1 MAERDDD
8 NQGLV
13 LGVVFSL
20 ILLVIALV
28 LGIVLHHRGQAKAA
42 AAVAPAPAMVA
53 VAPSGDNASVRVV
66 DGVVQ
71 FFFAY
76 AKTDVAPGGA
86 EALAEVVKGVAAG
99 GMAVISGFADSSGD
113 PAKNEELA
121 KLRAFAVRDAIKA
134 LGVPEDKIQ
143 LKKPESIVGGAADQ
157 GRRVDVSLTK

>member
-13 LGVVFSL
+13 LGLVFSL

-28 LGIVLHHRGQAKAA
+28 LGVVLHHRGQAKAA
-42 AAVAPAPAMVA
+42 APVAAVVAAPAAD
-53 VAPSGDNASVRVV
+53 GASVRVV

-76 AKTDVAPGGA
+76 AKADVASGAA
-86 EALAEVVKGVAAG
+86 EALAEVIKGVAAG
-99 GMAVISGFADSSGD
+99 SMAVVSGYTDSSGD
-113 PAKNEELA
+113 PVKNEELA

-157 GRRVDVSLTK
+157 GRRVDVMLAR